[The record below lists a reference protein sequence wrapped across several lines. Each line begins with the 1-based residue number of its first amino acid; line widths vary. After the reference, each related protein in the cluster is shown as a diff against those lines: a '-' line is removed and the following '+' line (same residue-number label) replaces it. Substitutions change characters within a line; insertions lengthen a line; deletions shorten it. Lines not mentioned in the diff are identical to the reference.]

1 MKDVPEQQVRK
12 KPAEIQQLYMEIQQR
27 IGELE
32 RSSPPEFKQDLRDRR
47 VKMGVVE
54 RRGIGSVE
62 EVRADLF

>member
-32 RSSPPEFKQDLRDRR
+32 RSSPPEFKQDLRDIS
-47 VKMGVVE
+47 VKMCVVK
-54 RRGIGSVE
+54 RRWIGIVD